1 MRSMFAGVSGM
12 KAHQTMMD
20 VIGDN
25 IANINS
31 SGYKASRVV
40 FQDTLS
46 QLMRD
51 GKLATATTGA
61 VDPAQVGLGV
71 KLNAIDAVV
80 TQGAV
85 QSTGRPSDMAIQGNG
100 YFPLQLTDGSSA
112 YTRSGSFNLDS
123 EGHLVDPAGGILKG
137 YQAQGDGT
145 FSQDFTSSPPPA
157 PDLLKIPT
165 LYDPA
170 DQASP
175 KLRSF
180 SIGPDGVVNAVYDN
194 SVTKAV
200 GRVALTLFDNPAGLI
215 KAGDG
220 RLLEGTASGPPTTNA
235 ASTNGTGTL
244 AAGALEMS
252 NVDLSQEFTN
262 MMIAQ
267 RGFQANSKVITT
279 SDEML
284 QELVNLKR

>member
-1 MRSMFAGVSGM
+1 MMRSMFAGVSGM

-31 SGYKASRVV
+31 SGFKASRVV

-51 GKLATATTGA
+51 GKSASPTSGS

-71 KLNAIDAVV
+71 KLDAVDAVV
-80 TQGAV
+80 TQGAL
-85 QSTGRPSDMAIQGNG
+85 QSTGRPSDIAIQGNG
-100 YFPLQLTDGSSA
+100 YFPLQLADGSAA
-112 YTRSGSFNLDS
+112 YTRSGSFSLDA
-123 EGHLVDPAGGILKG
+123 EGHLVDPSGGILRG
-137 YQAQGDGT
+137 YQAADDGT
-145 FSQDFTSSPPPA
+145 LPDFTTA
-157 PDLLKIPT
+157 PEATALVVPGQLTPGDAT
-165 LYDPA
+165 
-170 DQASP
+170 SP

-180 SIGPDGVVNAVYDN
+180 SIGTDGVVNAVYDD
-194 SVTKAV
+194 STTKPV
-200 GRVALTLFDNPAGLI
+200 GRVALTIFQNPAGLI

-220 RLLEGTASGPPTTNA
+220 HLLQGTASGSPATNA
-235 ASTNGTGTL
+235 AGLNGAGTL
-244 AAGALEMS
+244 AAGTLEMS